1 MAWLNRKFKAMKELL
16 GGAVMAV
23 ILVNLLNAIFALSKD
38 ILLAGYLGTTKEA
51 DSYFLSFFI
60 PDMIGNNLFAVSAG
74 VAAIPVFAA
83 ALTQV
88 GEHGLKTAYKSTM
101 KMVIMIAVGL
111 ALTIVV
117 CATPLINLMG
127 SGFAIYDKNTSIQLL
142 ICMAPIIIVY
152 PMLTLRM
159 SYLQV
164 MRHPALASISG
175 TIINALIL
183 ILLIVL
189 SFLQINRSA
198 GIYYLALSMVFIVW
212 VAAYYLKWV
221 MKTPSSNSEEEQGEE
236 QGEEN
241 KPYGILFL
249 KAFFPYLTMVFL
261 TQGIFYFERYL
272 GSELA
277 PGSVA
282 AINYANRLSQFPI
295 LVFSFSIA
303 LVALPEF
310 ARLLSTSH
318 SKEGSALYLKAMR
331 TILIMSVP
339 MAIGLSV
346 LREPILTV
354 LFKHNAFDAES
365 VLLSAE
371 VMLGYGLSVI
381 GQGVILLNIRVL
393 IAMGK
398 AFEPIL
404 LLVLNLLLNGVLD
417 YLLVQHYGISGIG
430 IGSFAGSTIGAILLT
445 ALLLRRLQI
454 KCRDEVGFLLKVIL
468 INVPPLLLAFL
479 MKGVWHLLMINRP
492 IEIQLVFGLFSGIS
506 ICISSYYLAKVFK
519 LMPSR

>member
-1 MAWLNRKFKAMKELL
+1 MAWLNQKFKEMKELL

-83 ALTQV
+83 ALTQM
-88 GEHGLKTAYKSTM
+88 GERGLKTAYKSIM
-101 KMVIMIAVGL
+101 KMVIVIAVGL

-117 CATPLINLMG
+117 GATPLINLLG
-127 SGFAIYDKNTSIQLL
+127 SGFANYDKRTSIQLL

-159 SYLQV
+159 AYLQV
-164 MRHPALASISG
+164 VRHPALASISA
-175 TIINALIL
+175 TIINALTL

-189 SFLQINRSA
+189 SFFQINRSV
-198 GIYYLALSMVFIVW
+198 GIYYLALSMVLIVW
-212 VAAYYLKWV
+212 VASYYLKRV
-221 MKTPSSNSEEEQGEE
+221 MNSPSSNSIEED
-236 QGEEN
+236 
-241 KPYGILFL
+241 KPYGKLFL

-272 GSELA
+272 GSQLA

-282 AINYANRLSQFPI
+282 AINYVNRLSQFPI

-310 ARLLSTSH
+310 ARLLSTNH

-354 LFKHNAFDAES
+354 LFKHNAFDSES

-430 IGSFAGSTIGAILLT
+430 IGSFAGSIIGAILLT

-454 KCRDEVGFLLKVIL
+454 KCRDEVGFLLKVIF

-479 MKGVWHLLMINRP
+479 MNGVWHLLMINKP